1 MMILYPWVIL
11 IMEKKLLIEK
21 LETIRED
28 LICLADYA
36 ESMSDANIASGI
48 SNELDDLIEAL
59 VEASDESSDKKPEP
73 VIYKGIVTIDL
84 GYTPDDGERVQDFTA
99 YFTSKNI
106 AKKETHKY
114 ARKLKKSGL
123 YDSVKESI
131 TVGKEGD
138 WNYEY

>member
-1 MMILYPWVIL
+1 MIILYPWATI
-11 IMEKKLLIEK
+11 IMKKELLIEK

-59 VEASDESSDKKPEP
+59 VEASDEKPEP
-73 VIYKGIVTIDL
+73 VPAFYKGVVTIDL
-84 GYTPDDGERVQDFTA
+84 GYTPDDGDRIQEFAA
-99 YFTSKNI
+99 YFTNKKE

-114 ARKLKKSGL
+114 ARELKRSGL
-123 YDSVKESI
+123 YDSVKESVS
-131 TVGKEGD
+131 VGKEGD
-138 WNYEY
+138 WRYEE